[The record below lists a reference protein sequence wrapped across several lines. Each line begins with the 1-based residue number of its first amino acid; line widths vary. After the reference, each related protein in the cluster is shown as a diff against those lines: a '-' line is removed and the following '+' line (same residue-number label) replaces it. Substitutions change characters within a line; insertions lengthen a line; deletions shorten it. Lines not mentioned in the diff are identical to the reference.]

1 MAKLYSSGPSMNP
14 WLRVATTAGP
24 VPIPIPIPA
33 PAPAPAPAPPA
44 SAAPPPTTQA
54 PTKVP
59 KTRIQEPEQPPNSMG
74 DEGCDCESY
83 HAQGLACPCSV
94 KFASKT
100 GKRAVERIL
109 HKSVFFGNT
118 HTDQVVKLQSEEEAV
133 NDMTMASMNM
143 NMHMNMDNVMS
154 DSIRDGK
161 ARNRIVEVEPSHVQ
175 VLDELGKGGFCLV
188 HNVELHL
195 SGKGGSLVGMGTG
208 TGPGSPISTSTSAS
222 TNTNTQTQQQ
232 DNKYCVKF
240 LKPSILSDRRKFA
253 RGIADL
259 AIEAHFLSTLN
270 HPHILKIRGV
280 AKGIKLFQPTLPKL
294 TQTPGIEGGFFLIL
308 DKLHDTMDNK
318 INNEWKADSEKYN
331 SFIYKTTHD
340 LRGAKRKAIKL
351 IRVTIAIHLAEA
363 MQYIHAQNICY
374 RDLKPDNIGF
384 DAEGNVK
391 LFDFGLAKELKPY
404 KRHADGTYQLT
415 ANTGSRRYM
424 APEVALRKR
433 YNLAVDVFSFA
444 ILIWEMC
451 ALEKPFSGFTE
462 MQHMNLVVQ
471 KGYRPKLDSIKTW
484 PVGLKNVLTRCWDVD
499 MKQRPDFREVVAL
512 LVKVEDELTDE

>member
-1 MAKLYSSGPSMNP
+1 MAKLYATGPAMSP
-14 WLRVATTAGP
+14 WLAGGGP
-24 VPIPIPIPA
+24 VPIPKPSPQ
-33 PAPAPAPAPPA
+33 PQPQPQ
-44 SAAPPPTTQA
+44 PTPSQTPTQT

-59 KTRIQEPEQPPNSMG
+59 KTRIQEPPEQPPTSMG
-74 DEGCDCESY
+74 DEGCDCESF

-118 HTDQVVKLQSEEEAV
+118 HTDQVVKIQSEEEAV
-133 NDMTMASMNM
+133 NDI
-143 NMHMNMDNVMS
+143 MS
-154 DSIRDGK
+154 DSVRDGK

-195 SGKGGSLVGMGTG
+195 SGTGKGGGGG
-208 TGPGSPISTSTSAS
+208 GGSPGGSPGP
-222 TNTNTQTQQQ
+222 QQ
-232 DNKYCVKF
+232 DNNYCVKF

-308 DKLHDTMDNK
+308 DKLHDTMDNR
-318 INNEWKADSEKYN
+318 INNEWKADSEKFN

-462 MQHMNLVVQ
+462 LQHMNLVVQ

-484 PVGLKNVLTRCWDVD
+484 PVGLKNVLIRCWDGD